1 MRPQSVF
8 HEKPESK
15 RENDTVSYGTTYIK
29 HKCSEAERRGYPL
42 LLMRIQGRLH
52 GKSRIAAIQNETDMW
67 VMNCDATFMF
77 MMSTENLSSEKSGM
91 NGNAPLSFENHL
103 YRKKSDDVAP
113 RIKPSNIYGI
123 AVKLNTKKTA
133 NAAAIL
139 IRDQRKTSR

>member
-1 MRPQSVF
+1 
-8 HEKPESK
+8 
-15 RENDTVSYGTTYIK
+15 
-29 HKCSEAERRGYPL
+29 
-42 LLMRIQGRLH
+42 
-52 GKSRIAAIQNETDMW
+52 
-67 VMNCDATFMF
+67 MF

-91 NGNAPLSFENHL
+91 NGYAPLSFENHL

-113 RIKPSNIYGI
+113 RIKLSNIYGI